1 VGGDPDAVCVEA
13 IEEGVG
19 SRLPRVWWS
28 GAVALLGDRW
38 LGERPEVGV
47 TLLSAAA
54 HGPVMG
60 PREPLSAAL
69 QASRG
74 RLAPEVW
81 ARAEQGGRP
90 RHRPRAAAAGP
101 GVSPSKQL
109 SPARRTP
116 GRRSPCAIA

>member
-1 VGGDPDAVCVEA
+1 MALRD
-13 IEEGVG
+13 
-19 SRLPRVWWS
+19 R
-28 GAVALLGDRW
+28 LLGDPARLDAAGLGRGVRHGSEGFAVRCLRW

-54 HGPVMG
+54 YGPVMG

-81 ARAEQGGRP
+81 ARAEQGGR
-90 RHRPRAAAAGP
+90 RATDLELLRLVRG
-101 GVSPSKQL
+101 
-109 SPARRTP
+109 
-116 GRRSPCAIA
+116 